1 MSDLARVEGIG
12 EKTAHRIFASR
23 NECDPKKEIRLA
35 DTHGVSLIHLED
47 PRYPPMLKAIHD
59 PPPVLYVKGALE
71 DRDNLGIAIVGS
83 RRCSTY
89 GVEQAA
95 RFAHLLAAAGFSI
108 VSGMA
113 RGIDSAAHKGA
124 LSAKGRT
131 IAVQGCGLSRVFPP
145 ENENLFRMISE
156 NGACVTE
163 LPMDYEPLAENFPG
177 RNRIIAG
184 LSLGVIV
191 VDAAPRSGALLTA
204 HAALDYNREVMAIP
218 GRIDSASS
226 GGAHRLIRD
235 GARLVETIED
245 VLDAIG
251 YLGEG
256 MKEHTRHVGQ
266 QSADQIETPLFDSP
280 RIPLHGAEKTVY
292 ESLNKDPQHVDQ
304 IIDATGLSA
313 AQVNAALVALRL
325 KGLIRDLAGN
335 CFLRR
340 R

>member
-1 MSDLARVEGIG
+1 MSELSRVEGIG
-12 EKTAHRIFASR
+12 DKIARRIFASR
-23 NECDPKKEIRLA
+23 SEFDFQKELLLA
-35 DTHGVSLIHLED
+35 DKHGVSLIHLGD
-47 PRYPPMLKAIHD
+47 PRYPPMLKAIPD
-59 PPPVLYVKGALE
+59 PPPVLYVKGTLE

-89 GVEQAA
+89 GIEQAS
-95 RFAHLLAAAGFSI
+95 RFAHVLAAAGFTI

-131 IAVQGCGLSRVFPP
+131 IAVQGCGLSRIFPP
-145 ENENLFRMISE
+145 ENEDLFRMISE
-156 NGACVTE
+156 SGACVTE
-163 LPMDYEPLAENFPG
+163 LPMEYEPLAENFPA

-218 GRIDSASS
+218 GRIDSPSS
-226 GGAHRLIRD
+226 GGAHQLIKD

-256 MKEHTRHVGQ
+256 VKEHADRVERK
-266 QSADQIETPLFDSP
+266 SAEQVDAPLFHSP
-280 RIPLHGAEKTVY
+280 RIPLEGTEKTVY
-292 ESLNKDPQHVDQ
+292 ESLNNDPQHVDQ

-313 AQVNAALVALRL
+313 AQVNASLVALRL